1 MEDEWMEALHRYV
14 SEGQWS
20 EVSHFVDRN
29 AVLFGGSSTEKEHGE
44 GEYAL
49 YVQFRSLVAKVLDS
63 LLEELGCRSEA
74 DEARLAIFLR
84 ETAESP
90 ASGPRE
96 EMAKRVLQDLLDIDD
111 FAAFARTMRARNDE
125 LETGEAV
132 ELERQLSAAADA
144 KARATPETPLGAK
157 HSVFS
162 DSDADLTPVTTPGG
176 GVDWQWSTVWE
187 EAFESAEAANDD
199 FELQH
204 ATALSLLEAH
214 ERGALPD
221 KDRPF
226 VGWAQ
231 ALVAVASEMNG
242 LHWAQ
247 EPRRARRLHSDLVR
261 QRFAVELRV
270 AQEAAFEDSAARAE
284 AAQSAAVG
292 GDDER
297 SACVAAALARCETLR
312 GAVAVARGRCVR
324 NGAVRDANLEL
335 GYLTIRGLLHRRED
349 LPSHATE
356 IYDALTSRAEAEA
369 EAHRRGDAAGPD
381 GDGDGDIG
389 DIGDG
394 RRGARGAAPSAIAA
408 DLVAW
413 CALEAE
419 LGTVQ
424 KRLHGMLGDDGASD
438 QAKAA
443 AVWKLAARRG
453 ADDKAAEDEGS
464 KDGAYDAGGGA
475 VSSDGDVL
483 WHEFLDLDTNYCYY
497 VNTATG
503 ESQWNP
509 PDEFLP
515 LDESVEVAA
524 GLAEE
529 QAAAYH
535 AEAAHAAY
543 KEELPTSEYWD
554 EPKAAKDPPRAPEAD
569 AAPAE
574 AKAEAKDDGPTFKE
588 MNIGERSIEYE
599 GKKMQFDAVYAGL
612 SDEGF
617 FAAACEPVLECDRGT
632 FLCSGAC
639 AEVSKAI
646 AFFAD
651 AFETASAVDVREDRV
666 WDVLANGEL
675 AVDSK
680 TKKFRPAAEAAA
692 RDERCRC
699 GGVPDAH
706 RLVFLARPAK
716 GALCVAALASGD
728 DTKTQQGLAALVN
741 VLTSKE
747 PADRRPYQDSK
758 LTKLLDGGWLDSF
771 VVLCVFVGRETD
783 TADAATRLKHAS
795 RLRRLSSAGPAA
807 ADAMFESLK
816 SRAMRTKHE
825 EETGR
830 LKREH
835 M

>member
-63 LLEELGCRSEA
+63 LLASWAVG
-74 DEARLAIFLR
+74 ARRTRRGWRFFA

-90 ASGPRE
+90 RAARE

-125 LETGEAV
+125 LETGEAA
-132 ELERQLSAAADA
+132 ELERQLSAADA
-144 KARATPETPLGAK
+144 KA
-157 HSVFS
+157 
-162 DSDADLTPVTTPGG
+162 
-176 GVDWQWSTVWE
+176 
-187 EAFESAEAANDD
+187 
-199 FELQH
+199 
-204 ATALSLLEAH
+204 
-214 ERGALPD
+214 
-221 KDRPF
+221 
-226 VGWAQ
+226 
-231 ALVAVASEMNG
+231 
-242 LHWAQ
+242 
-247 EPRRARRLHSDLVR
+247 ARRR
-261 QRFAVELRV
+261 RR
-270 AQEAAFEDSAARAE
+270 
-284 AAQSAAVG
+284 
-292 GDDER
+292 R
-297 SACVAAALARCETLR
+297 SA
-312 GAVAVARGRCVR
+312 
-324 NGAVRDANLEL
+324 
-335 GYLTIRGLLHRRED
+335 
-349 LPSHATE
+349 PSTR
-356 IYDALTSRAEAEA
+356 RAEAEA

-389 DIGDG
+389 DIGRG

-453 ADDKAAEDEGS
+453 ADDKAAEDEGP

-574 AKAEAKDDGPTFKE
+574 AKAEAKDDGPTFKVP
-588 MNIGERSIEYE
+588 ERDEHRRASIEYE

-617 FAAACEPVLECDRGT
+617 FAAAASRSSATAAPFVQRRG
-632 FLCSGAC
+632 

-666 WDVLANGEL
+666 WDVANGEL
-675 AVDSK
+675 A
-680 TKKFRPAAEAAA
+680 
-692 RDERCRC
+692 
-699 GGVPDAH
+699 
-706 RLVFLARPAK
+706 
-716 GALCVAALASGD
+716 
-728 DTKTQQGLAALVN
+728 
-741 VLTSKE
+741 
-747 PADRRPYQDSK
+747 
-758 LTKLLDGGWLDSF
+758 
-771 VVLCVFVGRETD
+771 
-783 TADAATRLKHAS
+783 HAS
-795 RLRRLSSAGPAA
+795 AWRLSSAGPAA

-830 LKREH
+830 LKRKH